1 MKCSK
6 CKCIIEVNSKF
17 CSSCGTK
24 YQPEKKSKNRYIG
37 FFVLFV
43 IIAYLMSDSGYNFE
57 GQTLVGG
64 DAMYTS
70 SSLNVR
76 SKPSIN
82 GKKILTLSI
91 NTKIITSKENNN
103 GWVFIG
109 DMDSVGLGFV
119 SSSYLQAKSYSKYE
133 LEEIRFQKNVE
144 ASRKKKSTPS
154 SSSED
159 LLAYNYAE
167 DFVKQRLK
175 SPDSA
180 KFPGIWDG
188 KRDHVTKLGN
198 REYRINSYVDSQNGF
213 GAMLRTNWSCIIFF
227 KGDNVG
233 YRELEIY

>member
-6 CKCIIEVNSKF
+6 CESIIEVNSKF

-24 YQPEKKSKNRYIG
+24 SQPEKKSNNRYIG

-43 IIAYLMSDSGYNFE
+43 LFTYFMSDSGYNFE

-64 DAMYTS
+64 DTMYTS

-76 SKPSIN
+76 SKPSIK
-82 GKKILTLSI
+82 GEKIITLSI

-119 SSSYLQAKSYSKYE
+119 SSSYLQEKSYSKYE
-133 LEEIRFQKNVE
+133 LEEIQFQKNVE
-144 ASRKKKSTPS
+144 ASRKKQTTPS

-167 DFVKQRLK
+167 GFVKQRLK
-175 SPDSA
+175 SPGSA